1 MGACARSTCND
12 PFPTWPNAYALQSRG
27 ARPVGCS
34 VHKPVT
40 APWCCTRDT
49 PSSFDGAGERYC
61 SMLLQSNKH
70 PVCEDSVEGT
80 HGVPSQCEFTACGE
94 PPPQDSVAR
103 LRDVLRAAESSLG
116 HLRTPRHPLV
126 ALTSQ
131 VLTFT
136 VDRAAGIM
144 QTVGPQTLFAIGAT
158 AFGLYFTV
166 IAPLL

>member
-1 MGACARSTCND
+1 MIRSQLG
-12 PFPTWPNAYALQSRG
+12 PMPTLSKAEELGLWAAAFINPLPPLGVAPEIRLPALM
-27 ARPVGCS
+27 
-34 VHKPVT
+34 
-40 APWCCTRDT
+40 
-49 PSSFDGAGERYC
+49 E
-61 SMLLQSNKH
+61 
-70 PVCEDSVEGT
+70 
-80 HGVPSQCEFTACGE
+80 
-94 PPPQDSVAR
+94 QDSVAR